1 MHRNLFAGLPI
12 QPMSVIPLLQQ
23 AMSENKVSGEIHSGV
38 WVDVGTPE
46 RLQEVQERYAA
57 SGETRHDCS
66 IQTSRLQAAVGDRLA
81 GSSPE
86 ARIPDGGRTQRIFN
100 RTMFVLMGKLA
111 KLDGRVVDGEIQ
123 YATQSCS
130 CSI

>member
-1 MHRNLFAGLPI
+1 NLFAGLPI

-57 SGETRHDCS
+57 SGED
-66 IQTSRLQAAVGDRLA
+66 
-81 GSSPE
+81 
-86 ARIPDGGRTQRIFN
+86 
-100 RTMFVLMGKLA
+100 
-111 KLDGRVVDGEIQ
+111 
-123 YATQSCS
+123 AT
-130 CSI
+130 